1 MFEKIIKV
9 PYTTNPHMEKYD
21 GPIIVETP
29 LQSILEERQIEY
41 MSLGPTI
48 FFESDI
54 AIEKKL
60 VKKTVE
66 GLNLSADYNTIV
78 SLGLNIQEDI
88 IILHEGKIEAAFVAF
103 PSNWSLENK
112 QGKTLEEIHEP
123 VADGEI
129 LRQMSNKL
137 TQLLCGKYNY
147 HRYVWTLSPVGMLS
161 MHTMYNY
168 NDPDVLGDV
177 ETLDDLWFR
186 LEHQTTLSVVEGETS
201 AFFIN
206 VDVLPFESLF
216 LNDKYLILDSINS
229 MSENILK
236 YKNLYTIK
244 KILNNKI
251 IIP

>member
-21 GPIIVETP
+21 GPIIVQP
-29 LQSILEERQIEY
+29 PMDSFLEEKQIEHL
-41 MSLGPTI
+41 SLGTI
-48 FFESDI
+48 IHFESDI
-54 AIEKKL
+54 AIEKQL

-66 GLNLSADYNTIV
+66 RLNLTADYNTIV
-78 SLGLNIQEDI
+78 SLGLNIQEDV

-103 PSNWSLENK
+103 PSNWSLEDK

-123 VADGEI
+123 VADGET

-147 HRYVWTLSPVGMLS
+147 HRYVWTLTPVGMLS
-161 MHTMYNY
+161 MHPYYNY
-168 NDPDVLGDV
+168 NDPDVSGSP
-177 ETLDDLWFR
+177 ETLNDLWFR

-206 VDVLPFESLF
+206 VDVLPFVSLHEE
-216 LNDKYLILDSINS
+216 DKKLVVESINS
-229 MSENILK
+229 MTDAVLD
-236 YKNLYTIK
+236 YKHLRDIK
-244 KILNNKI
+244 GILNK
-251 IIP
+251 